1 MKRTA
6 IIASCFFALLAVRCG
21 GEVDDP
27 SDIGIDQDE
36 FSDGA
41 GMLRGHEDVLRFSI
55 EFANTLL
62 NSEYGIPAY
71 YAPVP
76 YGEACDSSHTILH
89 GNCVTDSPDGIMTS
103 YYGVSSGAWQ
113 TDGTIMDLHFLRDYA
128 TKGVVGAKAACVKSR
143 DRIINATH
151 IAMDAWA
158 SGDRAGAEYWLGH
171 ATHIIQDSFSA
182 AHTTRSGTLLR
193 TIKDVCT
200 YGKQVS
206 RVCYHQTI
214 DTRDRVWNSNLL
226 CQLDPNNRSWSCLT
240 TYAQSAAYA
249 TGGYLRVIGRH
260 VQSGF
265 TTDLTAALNAY
276 FDAASDGYAGFHN
289 CGPLK

>member
-1 MKRTA
+1 MKKTA
-6 IIASCFFALLAVRCG
+6 IVATCSLALLAFSCG

-41 GMLRGHEDVLRFSI
+41 GALRGHEDITRFSI
-55 EFANTLL
+55 EFANSLL
-62 NSEYGIPAY
+62 NSEFGIAQY
-71 YAPVP
+71 WAPVP
-76 YGEACDSSHTILH
+76 YGEACDSGHTLLH
-89 GNCVTDSPDGIMTS
+89 GNCVTDSPDSTMTS
-103 YYGVSSGAWQ
+103 YYGVSSSNWQ
-113 TDGTIMDLHFLRDYA
+113 FDGRIMDLHFLRDYLGN
-128 TKGVVGAKAACVKSR
+128 GVYGSKASCIQSR

-151 IAMDAWA
+151 VAMDKWA
-158 SGDRAGAEYWLGH
+158 AGDRAGAEYWLGH

-193 TIKDVCT
+193 TLGDVCT
-200 YGKQVS
+200 YGRKVS
-206 RVCYHQTI
+206 KVCYHQTI
-214 DTRDRVWNSNLL
+214 DTRDRVWRTTLA
-226 CQLDPNNRSWSCLT
+226 CQLDPNNRSWGCLT

-249 TGGYLRVIGRH
+249 TGGYLRVVGRH

-276 FDAASDGYAGFHN
+276 FDTASDTYAGFHN
-289 CGPLK
+289 CSTLK